1 MSNIHASCVDY
12 DGKGILL
19 LGASGSGK
27 SGLCLELILNYN
39 AVLVADDRVE
49 LEAKAGGAYASAPEN
64 IKGLLEVRNV
74 GILRLP
80 VTEKTR
86 VQAVVRLEPV
96 TQALERLPEPETCL
110 LENVKL
116 PLLRFYENDAA
127 VAAKIIAFLSF
138 PRL

>member
-49 LEAKAGGAYASAPEN
+49 LTAKAGGIYASAPEN

-80 VTEKTR
+80 VKEATR
-86 VQAVVRLEPV
+86 VRPGGRLEPV
-96 TQALERLPEPETCL
+96 TQTSERLPQPESCC
-110 LENVKL
+110 LENTGL
-116 PLLRFYENDAA
+116 PLLRFYENDTA

-138 PRL
+138 PRI

>member
-49 LEAKAGGAYASAPEN
+49 LTPKAGGVYASAPEN

-80 VTEKTR
+80 VREETR

-96 TQALERLPEPETCL
+96 TQTLERLPEPESFF
-110 LENVKL
+110 LENTGL
-116 PLLRFYENDAA
+116 PLLRFYENDTA

-138 PRL
+138 PRI

>member
-39 AVLVADDRVE
+39 AMLVADDRVE
-49 LEAKAGGAYASAPEN
+49 LTAKAGGVYASAPEN

-80 VTEKTR
+80 VKEETR

-96 TQALERLPEPETCL
+96 TQTLERLPEPESCF
-110 LENVKL
+110 LENTGL
-116 PLLRFYENDAA
+116 PLLRFYENDTA

-138 PRL
+138 PRI

>member
-1 MSNIHASCVDY
+1 MSNIYASCVDY

-19 LGASGSGK
+19 LGTSGSGK
-27 SGLCLELILNYN
+27 SGLCLELILSYN

-49 LEAKAGGAYASAPEN
+49 LTAKAGGVYASAPKN

-80 VTEKTR
+80 VMEKTR
-86 VQAVVRLEPV
+86 VHAVVRLEPA
-96 TQALERLPEPETCL
+96 TQTLERLPEPETCL
-110 LENVKL
+110 LEDTKL

>member
-1 MSNIHASCVDY
+1 MNNIHASCVDY

-39 AVLVADDRVE
+39 AMLVADDRVE
-49 LEAKAGGAYASAPEN
+49 LIPKAGGIYASAPEN

-74 GILRLP
+74 GILHLP
-80 VTEKTR
+80 VKEETR

-96 TQALERLPEPETCL
+96 TQTLERLPEPESCL
-110 LENVKL
+110 LENIGV
-116 PLLRFYENDAA
+116 PFLRFYENDTAA
-127 VAAKIIAFLSF
+127 AAKIIAFLSF
-138 PRL
+138 PRI

>member
-49 LEAKAGGAYASAPEN
+49 LTPKAGGVYASAPEN

-80 VTEKTR
+80 VREETR
-86 VQAVVRLEPV
+86 VQAVVRL
-96 TQALERLPEPETCL
+96 
-110 LENVKL
+110 
-116 PLLRFYENDAA
+116 
-127 VAAKIIAFLSF
+127 
-138 PRL
+138 

>member
-39 AVLVADDRVE
+39 AALVADDRVE
-49 LEAKAGGAYASAPEN
+49 LESKAGGVYASAPEN

-86 VQAVVRLEPV
+86 VQVVVRLEPV

-110 LENVKL
+110 LEDIKL

>member
-39 AVLVADDRVE
+39 AMLVADDRVE
-49 LEAKAGGAYASAPEN
+49 LTAKAGGVYASAPEN

-80 VTEKTR
+80 VREEIR

-96 TQALERLPEPETCL
+96 TQTLERLPEPESCL
-110 LENVKL
+110 LENIGVPFL
-116 PLLRFYENDAA
+116 HFYENDTA

-138 PRL
+138 PRI

>member
-12 DGKGILL
+12 NNKGILL

-39 AVLVADDRVE
+39 AELVADDRVE
-49 LEAKAGGAYASAPEN
+49 IKPEAGEIYASSPEN

-80 VTEKTR
+80 SREKSKIN
-86 VQAVVRLEPV
+86 VVVKLEAASV
-96 TQALERLPEPETCL
+96 SLERLPEPENCS
-110 LENVKL
+110 LEGIKI
-116 PLLRFYENDAA
+116 PLLRFKENDSAI
-127 VAAKIIAFLSF
+127 AAKIIAFLNF
-138 PRL
+138 PCI

>member
-1 MSNIHASCVDY
+1 M
-12 DGKGILL
+12 
-19 LGASGSGK
+19 
-27 SGLCLELILNYN
+27 
-39 AVLVADDRVE
+39 LVADDRVE
-49 LEAKAGGAYASAPEN
+49 LTAKAGGVYASAPEN

-80 VTEKTR
+80 VIEKTR
-86 VQAVVRLEPV
+86 VHAVVRLEPA
-96 TQALERLPEPETCL
+96 TQTLERLPEPETCL
-110 LENVKL
+110 LEDTKL

>member
-39 AVLVADDRVE
+39 AALVADDRVE
-49 LEAKAGGAYASAPEN
+49 LESKAGGVYASAPEN

-110 LENVKL
+110 LEDIKL

>member
-49 LEAKAGGAYASAPEN
+49 LTAKAGGVYASAPEN

-80 VTEKTR
+80 VKEETR
-86 VQAVVRLEPV
+86 VQAVVRLEPA
-96 TQALERLPEPETCL
+96 TQALERLPEPENCV
-110 LENVKL
+110 LENTKL
-116 PLLRFYENDAA
+116 PLLRFYENDTA